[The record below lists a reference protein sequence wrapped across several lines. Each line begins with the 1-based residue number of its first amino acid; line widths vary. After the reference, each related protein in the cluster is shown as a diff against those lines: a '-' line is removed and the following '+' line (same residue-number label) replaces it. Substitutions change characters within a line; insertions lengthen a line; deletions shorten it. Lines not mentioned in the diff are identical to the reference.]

1 MKASTRA
8 SLEAAG
14 LEAEDV
20 ERVVRQALA
29 EDVGGAGEDLT
40 SVATIPAGSRSIGDF
55 VARGDGVIA
64 GLPVLAA
71 TLELGI
77 GDDLEYELLARDGD
91 PVARGTVV
99 ATVVASTRALLQT
112 ERVAL
117 NLLCRLSGIA
127 TATHAW
133 VEALAGTGARVRD
146 TRKTTPGLRLL
157 EKYAVRCGG
166 GVNHRVGLHDA
177 VLVKDN
183 HVLAA
188 GGVGAALDAV
198 HAHLGNRRVVVQTEI
213 DRLDQLDEALD
224 HGATQIRLD
233 NMSLADTRAA
243 VARTRARAPSVLL
256 EASGG
261 LTLERAREVG
271 ATGVDLIAVG
281 AITHSAGILDIALD
295 LRTPQMP

>member
-1 MKASTRA
+1 MKAATRA

-29 EDVGGAGEDLT
+29 EDVGGAGVDLT

-77 GDDLEYELLARDGD
+77 GDEVEYELLARDGD
-91 PVARGTVV
+91 PVARGAVV

-198 HAHLGNRRVVVQTEI
+198 HAHLGDRRVVVQTEI

-224 HGATQIRLD
+224 HGATQILLD

-243 VARTRARAPSVLL
+243 VARTRARAPGVLL

>member
-1 MKASTRA
+1 MRAATLA

-14 LEAEDV
+14 LEAADV

-29 EDVGGAGEDLT
+29 EDVGGDGEDLT
-40 SVATIPAGSRSIGDF
+40 SVATIPAGSRSLGDF
-55 VARGDGVIA
+55 VVRGAGVIA

-77 GDDLEYELLARDGD
+77 GDDVEYELIAQDGD
-91 PVARGTVV
+91 LVARGTVV
-99 ATVVASTRALLQT
+99 ATVAGPTRALLQT

-133 VEALAGTGARVRD
+133 VEQLAGTNARVRD
-146 TRKTTPGLRLL
+146 TRKTTPGLRQL

-166 GVNHRVGLHDA
+166 GVNHRAGLHDA

-188 GGVGAALDAV
+188 GGVGAALAAV
-198 HAHLGNRRVVVQTEI
+198 HAHLGDRQVVVQTEI

-224 HGATQIRLD
+224 HGATQILLD
-233 NMSLADTRAA
+233 NMSLDELREA
-243 VARTRARAPSVLL
+243 VARTRARAPGVLL

-261 LTLERAREVG
+261 LTLELAREVG
-271 ATGVDLIAVG
+271 ATGVDLVAVG

>member
-29 EDVGGAGEDLT
+29 EDVGGAGVDLT
-40 SVATIPAGSRSIGDF
+40 SVATIPARSRSIGDF

-77 GDDLEYELLARDGD
+77 GDEVEYELLARDGD
-91 PVARGTVV
+91 PVARGAVV

-198 HAHLGNRRVVVQTEI
+198 HAHLGDRRVVVQTEI

-224 HGATQIRLD
+224 HGATQILLD

-243 VARTRARAPSVLL
+243 VARTRARAPGVLL

-261 LTLERAREVG
+261 LTLERARKVG

>member
-1 MKASTRA
+1 MRAGTLA
-8 SLEAAG
+8 SLEVAG
-14 LEAEDV
+14 LGAADV

-29 EDVGGAGEDLT
+29 EDVGGDGEDLT
-40 SVATIPAGSRSIGDF
+40 SVATIPAGSRSLGDF
-55 VARGDGVIA
+55 VVRGAGVIA

-77 GDDLEYELLARDGD
+77 GDDVAYELIAQDGD
-91 PVARGTVV
+91 LVARGTVV
-99 ATVVASTRALLQT
+99 ATVAGPTRALLQT

-133 VEALAGTGARVRD
+133 VEQLAGTNARVRD
-146 TRKTTPGLRLL
+146 TRKTTPGLRQL

-166 GVNHRVGLHDA
+166 GVNHRAGLHDA

-188 GGVGAALDAV
+188 GGVGAALAAV
-198 HAHLGNRRVVVQTEI
+198 HAHLGGRQVVVQTEI

-224 HGATQIRLD
+224 HGATQILLD
-233 NMSLADTRAA
+233 NMSLDELREA
-243 VARTRARAPSVLL
+243 VARTRARAPGVLL

-261 LTLERAREVG
+261 LTLELAREVG

>member
-1 MKASTRA
+1 MRAATLA

-14 LEAEDV
+14 LEAADV

-29 EDVGGAGEDLT
+29 EDVGGDGEDLT
-40 SVATIPAGSRSIGDF
+40 SVATIPAGSRSLGDF
-55 VARGDGVIA
+55 VVRGAGVIA

-77 GDDLEYELLARDGD
+77 GDDVEYELIAQDGD
-91 PVARGTVV
+91 LVARGTVV
-99 ATVVASTRALLQT
+99 ATVAGPTRALLQT

-133 VEALAGTGARVRD
+133 VEQLAGTNARVRD
-146 TRKTTPGLRLL
+146 TRKTTPGLRQL

-166 GVNHRVGLHDA
+166 GVNHRAGLHDA

-188 GGVGAALDAV
+188 GGVGAALAAV
-198 HAHLGNRRVVVQTEI
+198 HAHLGDRQVVVQTEI

-224 HGATQIRLD
+224 HGATQILLD
-233 NMSLADTRAA
+233 NMSLDELREA
-243 VARTRARAPSVLL
+243 VARTRARAPGVLL

-261 LTLERAREVG
+261 LTLELAREVG
-271 ATGVDLIAVG
+271 ETGVDLIAVG

>member
-1 MKASTRA
+1 MKAATRA

-77 GDDLEYELLARDGD
+77 GDEVEYELLARDGD
-91 PVARGTVV
+91 PVARGAVV

-198 HAHLGNRRVVVQTEI
+198 HAHLGDRRVVVQTEI

-224 HGATQIRLD
+224 HGATQILLD

-243 VARTRARAPSVLL
+243 VARTRARAPGVLL

>member
-1 MKASTRA
+1 MRAATLA
-8 SLEAAG
+8 SLAAAG
-14 LEAEDV
+14 LAAADI

-29 EDVGGAGEDLT
+29 EDVGGDGEDLT
-40 SVATIPAGSRSIGDF
+40 SVATIPAGSRSLGDF
-55 VARGDGVIA
+55 VVRGAGVIA

-77 GDDLEYELLARDGD
+77 GDDVEYELIAQDGD
-91 PVARGTVV
+91 LVARGTVV
-99 ATVVASTRALLQT
+99 ATVAGPTRALLQT

-133 VEALAGTGARVRD
+133 VEQLAGTSARVRD
-146 TRKTTPGLRLL
+146 TRKTTPGLRQL

-166 GVNHRVGLHDA
+166 GVNHRTGLHDA

-188 GGVGAALDAV
+188 GGVGAALAAV
-198 HAHLGNRRVVVQTEI
+198 HAHLGDRQVVVQTEI

-224 HGATQIRLD
+224 HGATQILLD
-233 NMSLADTRAA
+233 NMSLDELREA
-243 VARTRARAPSVLL
+243 VARTRARAPGVLL

-261 LTLERAREVG
+261 LTLELAREVG
-271 ATGVDLIAVG
+271 ETGVDLIAVG

>member
-1 MKASTRA
+1 MRSATRA
-8 SLEAAG
+8 SLESAG
-14 LEAEDV
+14 LEAADV
-20 ERVVRQALA
+20 ERVVRQAFS
-29 EDVGGAGEDLT
+29 EDVGGDGEDLT
-40 SVATIPAGSRSIGDF
+40 SLATVPAESRSQGDF
-55 VARGDGVIA
+55 VVRGTGLIA

-71 TLELGI
+71 TLELGL
-77 GDDLEYELLARDGD
+77 GNDAEYELLARDGE
-91 PVARGTVV
+91 PVARGAIV
-99 ATVVASTRALLQT
+99 ATVSASTRALLQT

-166 GVNHRVGLHDA
+166 GLNHRAGLHDA

-188 GGVGAALDAV
+188 GGVGRALDAV
-198 HAHLGNRRVVVQTEI
+198 HARLAGRQVVVQTEI
-213 DRLDQLDEALD
+213 DRLDQLDEALA
-224 HGATQIRLD
+224 HGATQILLD
-233 NMSLADTRAA
+233 NMTLDDMRAA
-243 VARTRARAPSVLL
+243 VARTRLQAPGVLL

-261 LTLERAREVG
+261 LTLERARAVG
-271 ATGVDLIAVG
+271 ETGVDLVAVG

-295 LRTPQMP
+295 LRTPPMP

>member
-1 MKASTRA
+1 MRAATLA
-8 SLEAAG
+8 SLAAAG
-14 LEAEDV
+14 LAAADI

-29 EDVGGAGEDLT
+29 EDVGGDGEDLT
-40 SVATIPAGSRSIGDF
+40 SVATIPAGSRSLGDF
-55 VARGDGVIA
+55 VVRGAGVIA

-77 GDDLEYELLARDGD
+77 GDDVEYELIAQDGD
-91 PVARGTVV
+91 LVARGTVV
-99 ATVVASTRALLQT
+99 ATVAGPTRALLQT

-133 VEALAGTGARVRD
+133 VEQLAGTNARVRD
-146 TRKTTPGLRLL
+146 TRKTTPGLRQL

-166 GVNHRVGLHDA
+166 GVNHRAGLHDA

-188 GGVGAALDAV
+188 GGVGAALAAV
-198 HAHLGNRRVVVQTEI
+198 HAHLGDRQVVVQTEI

-224 HGATQIRLD
+224 HGATQILLD
-233 NMSLADTRAA
+233 NMSLDELREA
-243 VARTRARAPSVLL
+243 VARTRARAPGVLL

-261 LTLERAREVG
+261 LTLELAREVG
-271 ATGVDLIAVG
+271 ETGVDLIAVG

>member
-1 MKASTRA
+1 MRAATLA

-14 LEAEDV
+14 REAADV

-29 EDVGGAGEDLT
+29 EDVGGDGEDLT
-40 SVATIPAGSRSIGDF
+40 SVATIPAGSRSLGDF
-55 VARGDGVIA
+55 VVRGAGVIA

-77 GDDLEYELLARDGD
+77 GDDVEYELIAQDGD
-91 PVARGTVV
+91 LVARGTVV
-99 ATVVASTRALLQT
+99 ATVAGPTRALLQT

-133 VEALAGTGARVRD
+133 VEQLAGTNARVRD
-146 TRKTTPGLRLL
+146 TRKTTPGLRQL

-166 GVNHRVGLHDA
+166 GVNHRTGLHDA

-188 GGVGAALDAV
+188 GGVGAALAAV
-198 HAHLGNRRVVVQTEI
+198 HAHLGDRQVVVQTEI

-224 HGATQIRLD
+224 HGATQILLD
-233 NMSLADTRAA
+233 NMSLDELREA
-243 VARTRARAPSVLL
+243 VARTRARAPGVLL

-261 LTLERAREVG
+261 LTLEVAREVG
-271 ATGVDLIAVG
+271 ETGVDLIAVG

>member
-1 MKASTRA
+1 MRA
-8 SLEAAG
+8 ATLTALAAAG
-14 LEAEDV
+14 LEVADV

-29 EDVGGAGEDLT
+29 EDVGGDGEDLT
-40 SVATIPAGSRSIGDF
+40 SVATIPAGSRSLGDF
-55 VARGDGVIA
+55 VVRGAGVIA

-77 GDDLEYELLARDGD
+77 GDDVEYELIAQDGD
-91 PVARGTVV
+91 LVARGTVV
-99 ATVVASTRALLQT
+99 ATVAGPTRALLQT

-133 VEALAGTGARVRD
+133 VEQLAGTNARVRD
-146 TRKTTPGLRLL
+146 TRKTTPGLRQL

-166 GVNHRVGLHDA
+166 GVNHRAGLHDA

-188 GGVGAALDAV
+188 GGVGAALAAV
-198 HAHLGNRRVVVQTEI
+198 HAHLGDRQVVVQTEI

-224 HGATQIRLD
+224 HGATQILLD
-233 NMSLADTRAA
+233 NMSLDELREA
-243 VARTRARAPSVLL
+243 VARTRARAPGVLL

-261 LTLERAREVG
+261 LTLELAREVG
-271 ATGVDLIAVG
+271 ETGVDLIAVG

>member
-1 MKASTRA
+1 MKAATRA

-29 EDVGGAGEDLT
+29 EDVGGAGVDLT

-77 GDDLEYELLARDGD
+77 GDDVEYELLARDGD
-91 PVARGTVV
+91 PVARGAVV

-198 HAHLGNRRVVVQTEI
+198 HAHLGDRRVVVQTEI

-224 HGATQIRLD
+224 HGATQILLD

-243 VARTRARAPSVLL
+243 VARTRARAPGVLL

>member
-1 MKASTRA
+1 MKVATRA

-20 ERVVRQALA
+20 ERVVRQAFA

-55 VARGDGVIA
+55 VARADGVIA

-198 HAHLGNRRVVVQTEI
+198 HAHLGDRRVVVQTEI

-224 HGATQIRLD
+224 HGATQILLD

-243 VARTRARAPSVLL
+243 VARTRARAPGVLL

-261 LTLERAREVG
+261 LTLERAWEVG

>member
-1 MKASTRA
+1 MKAATRA

-29 EDVGGAGEDLT
+29 EDVGGAGVDLT

-55 VARGDGVIA
+55 VVRGDGVIA

-77 GDDLEYELLARDGD
+77 GDEVEYELLARDGD
-91 PVARGTVV
+91 PVARGAVV

-198 HAHLGNRRVVVQTEI
+198 HAHLGDRRVVVQTEI

-224 HGATQIRLD
+224 HGATQILLD

-243 VARTRARAPSVLL
+243 VARTRARAPGVLL

>member
-1 MKASTRA
+1 MKAATRA

-29 EDVGGAGEDLT
+29 EDVGGAGVDLT

-55 VARGDGVIA
+55 VVRRDGVIA

-77 GDDLEYELLARDGD
+77 GDDVEYELLARDGD
-91 PVARGTVV
+91 PVARGAVV

-188 GGVGAALDAV
+188 GGVGAALEAV
-198 HAHLGNRRVVVQTEI
+198 HAHLGDRRVVVQTEI

-224 HGATQIRLD
+224 HGATQILLD

-243 VARTRARAPSVLL
+243 VARTRARAPGVLL

>member
-1 MKASTRA
+1 MRAATLA

-14 LEAEDV
+14 LEAADV

-29 EDVGGAGEDLT
+29 EDVGGDGEDLT
-40 SVATIPAGSRSIGDF
+40 SVATIPAGSRSLGDF
-55 VARGDGVIA
+55 VVRRAGVIA
-64 GLPVLAA
+64 GLSVLAA

-77 GDDLEYELLARDGD
+77 GDDVEYELIAQDGD
-91 PVARGTVV
+91 LVARGTVV
-99 ATVVASTRALLQT
+99 ATVAGPTRALLQT

-133 VEALAGTGARVRD
+133 VEQLAGTSARVRD
-146 TRKTTPGLRLL
+146 TRKTTPGLRQL

-166 GVNHRVGLHDA
+166 GVNHRTGLHDA

-183 HVLAA
+183 HVLEA
-188 GGVGAALDAV
+188 GGVGAALAAV
-198 HAHLGNRRVVVQTEI
+198 HAHLGDRQVVVQTEI

-224 HGATQIRLD
+224 HGATQILLD
-233 NMSLADTRAA
+233 NMSLDELREA
-243 VARTRARAPSVLL
+243 VARTRARAPGVLL

-261 LTLERAREVG
+261 LTLELAREVG
-271 ATGVDLIAVG
+271 ETGVDLIAVG

>member
-1 MKASTRA
+1 MKAATRA

-29 EDVGGAGEDLT
+29 EDVGGAGVDLT

-55 VARGDGVIA
+55 VVRRDGVIA

-77 GDDLEYELLARDGD
+77 GDDVEYELLARDGD
-91 PVARGTVV
+91 PVARGAVV

-198 HAHLGNRRVVVQTEI
+198 HAHLGDRRVVVQTEI

-224 HGATQIRLD
+224 HGATQILLD

-243 VARTRARAPSVLL
+243 VARTRARAPGVLL

>member
-1 MKASTRA
+1 MKAATRA

-29 EDVGGAGEDLT
+29 EDVGGAGVDLT
-40 SVATIPAGSRSIGDF
+40 SVATIPARSRSIGDF

-77 GDDLEYELLARDGD
+77 GDEVEYELLARDGD
-91 PVARGTVV
+91 PVARGAVV

-198 HAHLGNRRVVVQTEI
+198 HAHLGDRRVVVQTEI

-224 HGATQIRLD
+224 HGATQILLD

-243 VARTRARAPSVLL
+243 VARTRARAPGVLL

>member
-1 MKASTRA
+1 MKAATRA

-29 EDVGGAGEDLT
+29 EDVGGAGVDLT
-40 SVATIPAGSRSIGDF
+40 SVATIPAGSRSIGEF

-77 GDDLEYELLARDGD
+77 GDDVEYELLARDGD
-91 PVARGTVV
+91 PVARGAVV

-198 HAHLGNRRVVVQTEI
+198 HAHLGDRRVVVQTEI

-224 HGATQIRLD
+224 HGATQILLD

-243 VARTRARAPSVLL
+243 VARTRARAPGVLL

>member
-1 MKASTRA
+1 M
-8 SLEAAG
+8 
-14 LEAEDV
+14 
-20 ERVVRQALA
+20 
-29 EDVGGAGEDLT
+29 
-40 SVATIPAGSRSIGDF
+40 
-55 VARGDGVIA
+55 
-64 GLPVLAA
+64 LAA

-77 GDDLEYELLARDGD
+77 GDDVEYELIAQDGD
-91 PVARGTVV
+91 LVARGTVV
-99 ATVVASTRALLQT
+99 ATVAGPTRALLQT

-133 VEALAGTGARVRD
+133 VEQLAGTNARVRD
-146 TRKTTPGLRLL
+146 TRKTTPGLRQL

-166 GVNHRVGLHDA
+166 GVNHRAGLHDA

-188 GGVGAALDAV
+188 GGVGAALAAV
-198 HAHLGNRRVVVQTEI
+198 HAHLGDRQVVVQTEI

-224 HGATQIRLD
+224 HGATQILLD
-233 NMSLADTRAA
+233 NMSLDELREA
-243 VARTRARAPSVLL
+243 VARTRARAPGVLL

-261 LTLERAREVG
+261 LTLELAREVG
-271 ATGVDLIAVG
+271 ETGVDLIAVG

>member
-1 MKASTRA
+1 MKAATRA

-29 EDVGGAGEDLT
+29 EDVGGAGVDLT

-77 GDDLEYELLARDGD
+77 GDEVEYELLARDGD
-91 PVARGTVV
+91 PVARGAVV

-133 VEALAGTGARVRD
+133 VEALAGTGAHVRD

-188 GGVGAALDAV
+188 GGIGAALDAV
-198 HAHLGNRRVVVQTEI
+198 HAHLGDRRVVVQTEI

-224 HGATQIRLD
+224 HGATQILLD

-243 VARTRARAPSVLL
+243 VARTRARAPGVLL

>member
-1 MKASTRA
+1 MRAATLA

-14 LEAEDV
+14 LEAADV

-29 EDVGGAGEDLT
+29 EDVGGDGEDLT
-40 SVATIPAGSRSIGDF
+40 SVATIPAGSRSLGDF
-55 VARGDGVIA
+55 VVRRAGVIA
-64 GLPVLAA
+64 GLSVLAA

-77 GDDLEYELLARDGD
+77 GDDVEYELIAQDGD
-91 PVARGTVV
+91 LVARGTVV
-99 ATVVASTRALLQT
+99 ATVAGPTRALLQT

-133 VEALAGTGARVRD
+133 VEQLAGTSARVRD
-146 TRKTTPGLRLL
+146 TRKTTPGLRQL

-166 GVNHRVGLHDA
+166 GVNHRTGLHDA

-188 GGVGAALDAV
+188 GGVGAALAAV
-198 HAHLGNRRVVVQTEI
+198 HAHLGDRQVVVQTEI

-224 HGATQIRLD
+224 HGATQILLD
-233 NMSLADTRAA
+233 NMSLDELREA
-243 VARTRARAPSVLL
+243 VARTRARAPGVLL

-261 LTLERAREVG
+261 LTLELAREVG
-271 ATGVDLIAVG
+271 ETGVDLIAVG

>member
-1 MKASTRA
+1 MKAATRA

-29 EDVGGAGEDLT
+29 EDVGGAGVDLT

-77 GDDLEYELLARDGD
+77 GDDVEYELLARDGD
-91 PVARGTVV
+91 PVARGAVV

-188 GGVGAALDAV
+188 GGVGAALEAV
-198 HAHLGNRRVVVQTEI
+198 HAHLGDRRVVVQTEI

-224 HGATQIRLD
+224 HGATQILLD

-243 VARTRARAPSVLL
+243 VARTRARAPGVLL